1 MKEFVQMK
9 RLNAHDVVINVVIMG
24 IIEKHSNDQ
33 FHYILDINIIVSILL
48 TTMSPS
54 KNFPYN

>member
-1 MKEFVQMK
+1 MK

-48 TTMSPS
+48 ITISTSRNS
-54 KNFPYN
+54 PYN

>member
-33 FHYILDINIIVSILL
+33 FHYILRHKHNCVNIVDNNVTI
-48 TTMSPS
+48 
-54 KNFPYN
+54 